1 MRFLLIDDDEQFR
14 RRLARALAARGHDV
28 AEARCAEDVIERPPQ
43 PPPERA
49 IVDLRM
55 GGRSGI
61 EAIRALR
68 RLDPAP
74 QCLVLTG
81 YGSIVTAVEA
91 MRCGAL
97 DYLTKPV
104 DADDILAAFDT
115 AGDETGPSCEH
126 PVPTLDRVEWEHIQR
141 VLYACGGNVSRAARE
156 LGLHRRTLQRK
167 LAIAPPRR

>member
-14 RRLARALAARGHDV
+14 QRLARALTERGHSV
-28 AEARCAEDVIERPPQ
+28 AEARSAEDVIERPPQ
-43 PPPERA
+43 PPPEHA

-55 GGRSGI
+55 GGASGI

-68 RLDPAP
+68 RLDPPP

-91 MRCGAL
+91 IRHGAV

-104 DADDILAAFDT
+104 DVDDILAAFEA
-115 AGDETGPSCEH
+115 AGEGTESSREH
-126 PVPTLDRVEWEHIQR
+126 PVPTLGRVEWEHIQR
-141 VLYACGGNVSRAARE
+141 VLHACGGNVSQAARK

-167 LAIAPPRR
+167 LAIAPPRG